1 MSERAFHMNEAE
13 VGPMREI
20 DAQALRGIL
29 DGSIQVRDGQL
40 NLSGGMYLRLEGA
53 GWITTRPGNI
63 VVTPAGREALQRY
76 EEGRA

>member
-1 MSERAFHMNEAE
+1 MSERAFHMTPAE

-29 DGSIQVRDGQL
+29 DGSIQVQGGRV

-63 VVTPAGREALQRY
+63 VVTPAGREALRQY
-76 EEGRA
+76 EEGQT